1 MSELEL
7 FDELNIGL
15 TEEKLQELWINCAV
29 LEKGKERMLKELKG
43 ELSALRYYENEDP
56 VWQGV
61 EELPAEEIFKGKHYF
76 GLQDST
82 QYKEL
87 VRALGAAIH
96 AMEDRAAEPE
106 RVLRTL
112 HQYRRSA
119 QILLQNYRLRR
130 PEETETN
137 RKRYAVAENAAK
149 RLADRLIF
157 GFTGLQRCV
166 MDADPGAA
174 ELSLLAV
181 KVRLTDAAAKNG
193 LSLPDLNDPAIRDRI
208 NAREENMAD
217 RLTVQKEFLSLLQ
230 KVNHRKI
237 RVGLNCAGPDE
248 FLPKIQKPAGYD
260 LAVDFVT
267 KRYIEK
273 AFHPDTTKEM
283 LEEMLQELKDGTVQK
298 QIVNYGMNPVFKE
311 YAKKHEN
318 DFYTGFKEV
327 EKKTAEMKAEF
338 EAEGQDLDFAVDESD
353 PLATDAH
360 FIRTI
365 SGYMLSDAKGDYATQ
380 AMAAELLAPE
390 KVERIVRASLR
401 SKGFFDKT
409 TEEKRALCGD
419 ERFLKKLKTDL
430 LRRQR
435 MAKLAKKLRR
445 LKPGR

>member
-7 FDELNIGL
+7 LEEQNTAL
-15 TEEKLQELWINCAV
+15 TEEKLQELWLNCAV
-29 LEKGKERMLKELKG
+29 LEKGKERMLRELKG
-43 ELSALRYYENEDP
+43 ELSALRYRENEDP
-56 VWQGV
+56 VWQEK
-61 EELPAEEIFKGKHYF
+61 EELPEEEIFKGKHYF
-76 GLQDST
+76 GPRDST

-130 PEETETN
+130 PEDTETN
-137 RKRYAVAENAAK
+137 RKRYAVTENAAK

-166 MDADPGAA
+166 MLPGTA

-181 KVRLTDAAAKNG
+181 KVRLTDIAAKNG
-193 LSLPDLNDPAIRDRI
+193 LSLPDLTDPEIRDRI

-217 RLTVQKEFLSLLQ
+217 RLTIQKEFLSRLQ

-237 RVGLNCAGPDE
+237 RVGLSCTGPDE
-248 FLPKIQKPAGYD
+248 YLPKIQNPAGYD

-298 QIVNYGMNPVFKE
+298 QIVSYGMNPVFKE

-327 EKKTAEMKAEF
+327 EKKTAQMKAEF
-338 EAEGQDLDFAVDESD
+338 EAEGQMPDLPVDASD
-353 PLATDAH
+353 PLGADAQ
-360 FIRTI
+360 FLKII
-365 SGYMLSDAKGDYATQ
+365 SGYMLSDEKGDYATQ

-390 KVERIVRASLR
+390 KVELIIQASLR
-401 SKGFFDKT
+401 SKGFYDKT
-409 TEEKRALCGD
+409 IEEKRALCRD

-445 LKPGR
+445 FKPGR